1 MLKSGFANEMIPGLY
16 DVISDKF
23 KLLPDVYSKIFTVRD
38 SKRSYEEGQLIEGFG
53 AASEKNES
61 AAVEYVDLTQ
71 GYKTTFTNLTYARGT
86 RVSREC
92 YDDDLYSVFKD
103 KLGTYLARSMKQRRE
118 VVAANVFNNGFATTG
133 ADGKVLFAT
142 DHPYVSGGTY
152 SNRLATG
159 ADLSATSLQDL
170 ITVME
175 TTLDPGSVNIQ
186 LIAKQLI
193 VAPAN
198 RFNAKIILNSAQ
210 DPDSA
215 NNAINPLKDEGISL
229 QVWHYLTDAGIWI
242 LKADQH
248 AAYYFNRQ
256 APKLEADDDFDTGDA
271 KIKITMRG
279 VAGYDDPRG
288 LAAST

>member
-1 MLKSGFANEMIPGLY
+1 MCSTMALRPQAQMAKFCSLPTILML
-16 DVISDKF
+16 
-23 KLLPDVYSKIFTVRD
+23 
-38 SKRSYEEGQLIEGFG
+38 
-53 AASEKNES
+53 
-61 AAVEYVDLTQ
+61 
-71 GYKTTFTNLTYARGT
+71 
-86 RVSREC
+86 
-92 YDDDLYSVFKD
+92 
-103 KLGTYLARSMKQRRE
+103 
-118 VVAANVFNNGFATTG
+118 
-133 ADGKVLFAT
+133 
-142 DHPYVSGGTY
+142 
-152 SNRLATG
+152 
-159 ADLSATSLQDL
+159 ATSLQDL

-215 NNAINPLKDEGISL
+215 NNAINPLKDEGISML
-229 QVWHYLTDAGIWI
+229 LSHFMTDSGQWI